1 VVLISL
7 CPSNVMI
14 YIGAEIDRIVE
25 DAKYTGGIVL
35 TYPDESILPYL
46 QSYEPSGGEMYSI
59 FIP

>member
-1 VVLISL
+1 
-7 CPSNVMI
+7 MI